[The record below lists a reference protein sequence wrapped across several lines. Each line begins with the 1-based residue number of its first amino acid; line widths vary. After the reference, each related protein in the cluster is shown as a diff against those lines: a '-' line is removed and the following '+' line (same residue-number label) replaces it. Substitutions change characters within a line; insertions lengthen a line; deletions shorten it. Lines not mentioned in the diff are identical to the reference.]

1 MPGRKSDCKTE
12 CSQEPCFV
20 ILPLQTHQAPLG
32 CSEDTFIA
40 IVLGTELIGS
50 ASGVE
55 GIETEGTPLSSRVEL
70 EWAQQVNSRSAQCRW
85 CAGVKMLAHPEY
97 VRFVRAG
104 TGGGKARGSFNEAGE
119 TTGCLLLQQ
128 RTRVLFQLLCQAA
141 HKCL

>member
-1 MPGRKSDCKTE
+1 MPGRKSDCKIE

-40 IVLGTELIGS
+40 IVLGTELISS

-70 EWAQQVNSRSAQCRW
+70 ELELAQQVNSRSAQCRW
-85 CAGVKMLAHPEY
+85 GCRCEDVSSSGVCPG
-97 VRFVRAG
+97 RNRR
-104 TGGGKARGSFNEAGE
+104 GKGKR
-119 TTGCLLLQQ
+119 
-128 RTRVLFQLLCQAA
+128 
-141 HKCL
+141 